1 MKIDWGALGI
11 VFVIALGT
19 VAVLATLFSFGV
31 RGLSERSAARETGG
45 SGTASLTG
53 AVVCFAVCA
62 AVVCYGIYLIVA

>member
-31 RGLSERSAARETGG
+31 RGLSERISARAAGG
-45 SGTASLTG
+45 SGTAALTR
-53 AVVCFAVCA
+53 AVACFAVCA